1 MRTLAAIFLGSLLA
15 QTAVAQSWVAPP
27 ACPGGACPLV
37 DSPLSQPVAPPNFA
51 GSNLAVDSRAIV
63 RIVNAGGAARTLGS
77 GTLVEANDDEGLIL
91 TCAHL
96 FRESVGTVSV
106 VFPGRESLA
115 ARLAKIDAS
124 ADLAALIVRAPQVS
138 PIAIAQESPSRGD
151 LLVSCGYGSDGRL
164 WCNRG
169 QALGYVTA
177 EGGQR
182 LETLELSGAARFGDS
197 GGPVLDRNH
206 QLVAVLFG
214 TNGRVVDAT
223 VCGRIHRFLADL
235 LLRMRTRR
243 ANRLAPPKH
252 PLPGPAE
259 TSPPLAELPP
269 RDPAPPVVTA
279 PPPIVPTLPNDS
291 KPTDTPAD
299 PPSPAGSLKPPVV
312 ELPSAANPL
321 GRAADSLAEAAQ
333 PWISARLAALLIS
346 IGVPTGLSGVV
357 AGAAVW
363 LVMRRGKKRLQ
374 AQLSR
379 LQSRASSAAADGSVA
394 TAQPTEPATIE
405 RHHNRYVAYE
415 VTALDKAWA
424 AAHAQVGEKYP
435 GAVPYL
441 KIAESVKDQ
450 LLAGNH
456 DSQPS

>member
-1 MRTLAAIFLGSLLA
+1 
-15 QTAVAQSWVAPP
+15 VAR
-27 ACPGGACPLV
+27 PG
-37 DSPLSQPVAPPNFA
+37 FA
-51 GSNLAVDSRAIV
+51 GNDLAVDSRAIV
-63 RIVNAGGAARTLGS
+63 RIVNAGGAGRTLGS

-106 VFPGRESLA
+106 VFPGREPLP
-115 ARLAKIDAS
+115 ARLAKIEPS
-124 ADLAALIVRAPQVS
+124 ADLAALIVRAPRIAPISIANDS
-138 PIAIAQESPSRGD
+138 PERGD

-182 LETLELSGAARFGDS
+182 FETLELSGAARFGDS
-197 GGPVLDRNH
+197 GGPVLNRNH

-235 LLRMRTRR
+235 LLRMRARQT
-243 ANRLAPPKH
+243 NRPAPPKH
-252 PLPGPAE
+252 PLPGPVE
-259 TSPPLAELPP
+259 TSPPLVELPP
-269 RDPAPPVVTA
+269 RATLPQGGPPVVT
-279 PPPIVPTLPNDS
+279 T
-291 KPTDTPAD
+291 
-299 PPSPAGSLKPPVV
+299 PPSDPKPLDMPDATAPVESLKPPVV
-312 ELPSAANPL
+312 QLPPGL
-321 GRAADSLAEAAQ
+321 KPIGRAADSLAEAAE
-333 PWISARLAALLIS
+333 PWISARLAAWLIS
-346 IGVPTGLSGVV
+346 IGVPGGISGVA

-363 LVMRRGKKRLQ
+363 LAMRRGKRRLQ
-374 AQLSR
+374 SQLSR
-379 LQSRASSAAADGSVA
+379 LQSRVSVA
-394 TAQPTEPATIE
+394 PTDAVQTATLPAETQTIE

-441 KIAESVKDQ
+441 KIAESVKEQ

>member
-1 MRTLAAIFLGSLLA
+1 MRILAAIFLVPALA
-15 QTAVAQSWVAPP
+15 QAAAAQSWVAPP

-37 DSPLSQPVAPPNFA
+37 ESPSNQSVARPSFA
-51 GSNLAVDSRAIV
+51 GSDLAIDSRAIV
-63 RIVNAGGAARTLGS
+63 RIVNAGGSARTLGS

-106 VFPGRESLA
+106 VFPGREPLQ
-115 ARLAKIDAS
+115 ARLAKIDAG
-124 ADLAALIVRAPQVS
+124 ADLAALIVGAPQVA
-138 PIAIAQESPSRGD
+138 PISIAQSSPERGD

-177 EGGQR
+177 DGGQR

-197 GGPVLDRNH
+197 GGPVLNRDH

-235 LLRMRTRR
+235 LLRMRARR
-243 ANRLAPPKH
+243 ANRFAPPKH
-252 PLPGPAE
+252 PLPGPVE

-269 RDPAPPVVTA
+269 RATVPPTM
-279 PPPIVPTLPNDS
+279 PPIVP
-291 KPTDTPAD
+291 
-299 PPSPAGSLKPPVV
+299 PSPGDPKPLGTSDPASPGGPLKPPIVQ
-312 ELPSAANPL
+312 LPPGL
-321 GRAADSLAEAAQ
+321 EPIGRAADSLADAAQ

-346 IGVPTGLSGVV
+346 IGVPGGISGVA

-363 LVMRRGKKRLQ
+363 LVMRRGKKRLH

-379 LQSRASSAAADGSVA
+379 LQNRVGSAPTDGTVA
-394 TAQPTEPATIE
+394 TAQPAEPQTIE

-415 VTALDKAWA
+415 VTALDRAWA

-441 KIAESVKDQ
+441 KIAESVKEQ
-450 LLAGNH
+450 LLAGNR

>member
-1 MRTLAAIFLGSLLA
+1 MRTLAALFLVLVLA
-15 QTAVAQSWVAPP
+15 QAAPAQSWVAPP
-27 ACPGGACPLV
+27 SCPGGACPLV
-37 DSPLSQPVAPPNFA
+37 DSPSGQSVARPSFPASDLS
-51 GSNLAVDSRAIV
+51 VDSRAIV

-77 GTLVEANDDEGLIL
+77 GTLVEVNDDEGMVL

-106 VFPGRESLA
+106 VFPGREPLP
-115 ARLAKIDAS
+115 ARLAKIDAG
-124 ADLAALIVRAPQVS
+124 ADLAALVVRAPRVT
-138 PIAIAQESPSRGD
+138 PITIAQYSPERGD
-151 LLVSCGYGSDGRL
+151 LLVSCGYGSDGQL

-182 LETLELSGAARFGDS
+182 FETLELSGAARFGDS
-197 GGPVLDRNH
+197 GGPVLNRDH

-235 LLRMRTRR
+235 LLRMRARR
-243 ANRLAPPKH
+243 ANRLAPPKQ
-252 PLPGPAE
+252 PLPGPVE

-269 RDPAPPVVTA
+269 RAAVPPTSPPVITT
-279 PPPIVPTLPNDS
+279 PPGDA
-291 KPTDTPAD
+291 KPLDA
-299 PPSPAGSLKPPVV
+299 PSPASPAESSKPPVV
-312 ELPSAANPL
+312 QLPPRL
-321 GRAADSLAEAAQ
+321 EPIGRAADSLAEAAE

-346 IGVPTGLSGVV
+346 IGVPTGLSGVA

-363 LVMRRGKKRLQ
+363 LVMRRGRK
-374 AQLSR
+374 R
-379 LQSRASSAAADGSVA
+379 LQSRLSRLENRASAAPTDAVHA
-394 TAQPTEPATIE
+394 TAQAAERQTIE

>member
-1 MRTLAAIFLGSLLA
+1 MRILAAIFLVPALA
-15 QTAVAQSWVAPP
+15 QAAAAQSWVAPP

-37 DSPLSQPVAPPNFA
+37 ESPSSQSVMRPNFA
-51 GSNLAVDSRAIV
+51 GSDLAVDSRAIV
-63 RIVNAGGAARTLGS
+63 RIVNAGGTARTLGS
-77 GTLVEANDDEGLIL
+77 GTLVAANDDEGLIL

-106 VFPGRESLA
+106 VFPGREPLQ
-115 ARLAKIDAS
+115 ARLAKVDAG
-124 ADLAALIVRAPQVS
+124 ADLAALIVRAPRVAPISVAQDS
-138 PIAIAQESPSRGD
+138 PERGD

-197 GGPVLDRNH
+197 GGPVLNRHH

-235 LLRMRTRR
+235 LLRMRARR

-252 PLPGPAE
+252 PLPGPVD
-259 TSPPLAELPP
+259 TNPPLAELPP
-269 RDPAPPVVTA
+269 RATA
-279 PPPIVPTLPNDS
+279 PPRDS
-291 KPTDTPAD
+291 DNPLDAPDAA
-299 PPSPAGSLKPPVV
+299 PLKPPAV
-312 ELPSAANPL
+312 ELPPGANPI
-321 GRAADSLAEAAQ
+321 GRAADSLAQAAE

-346 IGVPTGLSGVV
+346 MGVPGGISGVA

-363 LVMRRGKKRLQ
+363 LVMRRGKKRLH
-374 AQLSR
+374 AQLGR
-379 LQSRASSAAADGSVA
+379 LQNRVSGAPTDGTVA
-394 TAQPTEPATIE
+394 TAQPAEPQMIE

-441 KIAESVKDQ
+441 KIAESVKEQ